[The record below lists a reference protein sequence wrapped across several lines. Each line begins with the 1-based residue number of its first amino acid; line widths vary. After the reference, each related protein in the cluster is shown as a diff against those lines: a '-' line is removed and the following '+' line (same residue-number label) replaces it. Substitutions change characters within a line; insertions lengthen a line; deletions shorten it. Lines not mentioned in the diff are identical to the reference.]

1 MTIKIA
7 TGCFILGALLAPV
20 AAHAADADQVRAQ
33 TTTFVK
39 DTAITTKIKTR
50 LAGEKLSSLALIKV
64 ETDRKGAV
72 NLSGKVRTQEDAD
85 KDDVVL
91 RAWDWSIS
99 IQNAVNRSSSRRVN
113 QIRQLILETP

>member
-85 KDDVVL
+85 KAVAIAHATEGVT
-91 RAWDWSIS
+91 AVSSS
-99 IQNAVNRSSSRRVN
+99 IQVKK
-113 QIRQLILETP
+113 EE